1 MAGHSKWHNIQERK
15 GKMDKKRGKL
25 FTKLGNEITM
35 AAKAGTD
42 PEINASLREA
52 INKAKSFNLPNDN
65 IERAI
70 KKAAGN
76 IEGVNFENIT
86 YEGYGTNGVAVIVK
100 AYTDNK
106 NRTAGSIRH
115 LFDKFGGNLGTSG
128 SVKFMFDRKGQFIIE
143 KTDKIDEDELM
154 MFAVENDAEDF
165 IVEENIYEI
174 ISSPE
179 DYLKVKKALKD
190 YGINFLEEAIVE
202 IPTTLTSLD
211 LEQSKKFSKFLD
223 ALEDNDDVDDVYH
236 NADFAEDFRG

>member
-76 IEGVNFENIT
+76 LAGVNFENIT

-128 SVKFMFDRKGQFIIE
+128 SVKFMFDRKGQFIVE
-143 KTDKIDEDELM
+143 KTDNIDEDELM
-154 MFAVENDAEDF
+154 MFAIENDADRKS
-165 IVEENIYEI
+165 V
-174 ISSPE
+174 
-179 DYLKVKKALKD
+179 V
-190 YGINFLEEAIVE
+190 
-202 IPTTLTSLD
+202 
-211 LEQSKKFSKFLD
+211 
-223 ALEDNDDVDDVYH
+223 
-236 NADFAEDFRG
+236 

>member
-76 IEGVNFENIT
+76 LAGVNFENIT

-128 SVKFMFDRKGQFIIE
+128 SVKFMFDRKGQFIVE
-143 KTDKIDEDELM
+143 KTDNIDEDELM
-154 MFAVENDAEDF
+154 MFAIENDAEDF
-165 IVEENIYEI
+165 KVEDNVYEI

-179 DYLKVKKALKD
+179 DYLKVKKALED
-190 YGINFLEEAIVE
+190 YGIKFLEEGIVE
-202 IPTTLTSLD
+202 IPTTLTKLS
-211 LEQSKKFSKFLD
+211 LEQSEKLSKFLD
-223 ALEDNDDVDDVYH
+223 ALEDDDDVDDVYH
-236 NADFAEDFRG
+236 NADFPEDFKG